1 MVEKVILFGIRFLVY
16 LSDLFCISFGGMHV
30 HAYVFKPKDDNN
42 YIYRSWKVDKIYLFI
57 FSLSTYIYIAYYI
70 LYTCCKS
77 GDTRYKAMR
86 CIILGNLPYGFHE
99 YISICH
105 EYRCYFRKNK

>member
-1 MVEKVILFGIRFLVY
+1 MQIVDMTIFLKIIKDFLNIALYVMVEKVILFGIRFLVY

-57 FSLSTYIYIAYYI
+57 FSLSTYI
-70 LYTCCKS
+70 
-77 GDTRYKAMR
+77 
-86 CIILGNLPYGFHE
+86 
-99 YISICH
+99 
-105 EYRCYFRKNK
+105 

>member
-42 YIYRSWKVDKIYLFI
+42 YIYI
-57 FSLSTYIYIAYYI
+57 
-70 LYTCCKS
+70 
-77 GDTRYKAMR
+77 
-86 CIILGNLPYGFHE
+86 
-99 YISICH
+99 
-105 EYRCYFRKNK
+105 